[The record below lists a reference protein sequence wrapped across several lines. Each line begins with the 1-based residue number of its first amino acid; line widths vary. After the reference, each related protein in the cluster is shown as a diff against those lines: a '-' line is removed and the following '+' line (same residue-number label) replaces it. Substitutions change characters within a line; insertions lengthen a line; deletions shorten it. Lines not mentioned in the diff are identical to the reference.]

1 MPEILILQ
9 KETPRFQGHISQPYL
24 NSPRKT
30 FFFPKTSLQRLVY
43 LLLLPGWETP
53 KFHLNQFPLALFLVS
68 KKDMPQNA
76 VTFVKT
82 TPSLPIL
89 SPFSQPLALYLHCL
103 DLDFPIFV
111 CVGQS
116 AGMRNLLAQGC
127 TLSIGQSNS
136 AFIRSASPGKRS
148 QNVQRAPSMMVV
160 FGSVTS

>member
-68 KKDMPQNA
+68 KKDMPQKCSDFCKNYSISPHS
-76 VTFVKT
+76 V
-82 TPSLPIL
+82 SLLPAL
-89 SPFSQPLALYLHCL
+89 SPLFTLLRFGLPYFCVCWTECRDEKFACTRLYSVHRPVKQCVHQ
-103 DLDFPIFV
+103 V
-111 CVGQS
+111 CFT
-116 AGMRNLLAQGC
+116 R
-127 TLSIGQSNS
+127 
-136 AFIRSASPGKRS
+136 
-148 QNVQRAPSMMVV
+148 
-160 FGSVTS
+160 

>member
-1 MPEILILQ
+1 M
-9 KETPRFQGHISQPYL
+9 
-24 NSPRKT
+24 
-30 FFFPKTSLQRLVY
+30 SLQRLVY

-53 KFHLNQFPLALFLVS
+53 KFHLNQFPLALFMVS
-68 KKDMPQNA
+68 KKDMPQNV

-89 SPFSQPLALYLHCL
+89 SPFSQPLALYLHYL

-148 QNVQRAPSMMVV
+148 QNVQRAPSVMVV